1 MTRVKGKPE
10 KTGGKLVVPEYD
22 DVIVYSMGKVASS
35 SISMALSDA
44 GVRCYDIH
52 TLASERLKVSIGWH
66 VDSPDY
72 LTIPLNLLQSIE
84 AYNACQVV
92 DKISIITPIREPIF
106 RNISAVFQSA
116 PRKLSD
122 KKIMERLKKYN
133 PIVPDYWFKSDF
145 IPATGIDVLNMTHD
159 KSQNSFEFENDKF
172 RVLILKTEATDDE
185 KSAIISNFL
194 GKAVKIKRV
203 NIGGNKWYSEL
214 YGKIKSNIDVMG
226 PDFVEKCIELDYFR
240 AFYSDVHIKS
250 LLRNVI
256 SDEAYIDRLL
266 LEKPDAT
273 QVPNTSPIKT
283 SAAGSA
289 PAANVVNSD
298 ATAKKN
304 AMTISAITP
313 SYNQAE
319 FLPEC
324 LETVW
329 AQSRAPIE
337 HLVYDPGSSDGS
349 RDIVKKHPKSQ
360 LIAEPDKG
368 QSDAISRGMTE
379 AKGDIIAWIN
389 SDDYYPNS
397 QVFAQ
402 VAAAFEADDNLDI
415 VYGRG
420 VYVGKNNEYLRDAYV
435 VSNTQQLPWRLHKE
449 VGILQPATFI
459 RRRLIEKIGILRED
473 LNFCMDY
480 EFWIR
485 AQKSGA
491 KFKFIDKTLAC
502 ARYYSDNKTMGA
514 RDKSLRE
521 VIEMLKENF
530 KYAHI
535 DWIRRYAECLLY
547 ENDGILN
554 NVNQSDTEKVDNI
567 SALTYRLNR
576 DFNGDHKTTKY
587 LIRRKD
593 TNIIRT
599 TANTLLKDRE
609 SLPVAYCQKLPIET
623 KTFPNHKCYT
633 VGPQRWAF
641 KRNWRD
647 AELQRT
653 NKFVESFRKNRTSDT
668 CIVVGNG
675 PSLKETDLDLLEGHT
690 VFISNFAVMND
701 RLRELAT
708 FLSVTNYLV
717 AEQGGMQFNELDGV
731 KKLYPYWL
739 SYCLLPSSDTYYFN
753 SVGRAEFSKDY
764 ADNVS
769 WRSTV
774 TFFHLQMAF
783 ALGFKKVLLIGVDNT
798 YTQPKNVIEG
808 DVIEQVED
816 DLNHFDPSYF
826 KGKKWQAADTG
837 NMSDMYQ
844 LSKAAF
850 ESEGREIVNCTVG
863 GKLELF
869 RRSSL
874 SAELLND

>member
-283 SAAGSA
+283 
-289 PAANVVNSD
+289 
-298 ATAKKN
+298 
-304 AMTISAITP
+304 TP

-360 LIAEPDKG
+360 LIA
-368 QSDAISRGMTE
+368 
-379 AKGDIIAWIN
+379 
-389 SDDYYPNS
+389 
-397 QVFAQ
+397 
-402 VAAAFEADDNLDI
+402 
-415 VYGRG
+415 
-420 VYVGKNNEYLRDAYV
+420 GKNNEYLRDAYV